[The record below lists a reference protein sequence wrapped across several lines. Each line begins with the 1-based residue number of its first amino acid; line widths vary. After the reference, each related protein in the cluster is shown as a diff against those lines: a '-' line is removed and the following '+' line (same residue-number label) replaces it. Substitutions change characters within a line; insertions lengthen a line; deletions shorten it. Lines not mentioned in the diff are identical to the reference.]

1 MLWNNEVPS
10 TSYLTAADVIIVH
23 ILMKMSHKQLLLA
36 SRNDS
41 VRAESR
47 YRREKQAARRGR
59 SISPRP
65 MIANGRM
72 LEMKH
77 LDQDLLGS
85 TSTSNYD
92 TLINDYFHRWSDYY
106 SVTAARVDLS
116 ARIVLPL
123 AYARIH
129 VCTQQQKLM
138 SVFCMDGFVN
148 VRSMNHRSVP

>member
-10 TSYLTAADVIIVH
+10 TAYLTAADVWVLAVH
-23 ILMKMSHKQLLLA
+23 ILMKMSQKQLLLA
-36 SRNDS
+36 NKDET

-47 YRREKQAARRGR
+47 HRHEKQAAKRGR

-65 MIANGRM
+65 PIANGRM

-77 LDQDLLGS
+77 FDQDLIGS
-85 TSTSNYD
+85 TSTSNYE

-116 ARIVLPL
+116 ARIILPL
-123 AYARIH
+123 AYSIVAS
-129 VCTQQQKLM
+129 LYF
-138 SVFCMDGFVN
+138 SFYLFL
-148 VRSMNHRSVP
+148 